1 MISWLNKKAEESPYK
16 LAMLGG
22 MVIAVVAAI
31 VMAGIQS
38 CWFPSFSSEGLEAV
52 DQFLSGPPLVVGIL
66 LFTIVVVSPL
76 MEELFFRKFLWWM
89 SSLMFSPITTLFIIS
104 ILFAAMHGS
113 LFHAIGVL
121 PSSFFFGWLRM
132 KTGSVKHCTV
142 AHIANNAT
150 ASVFFFL

>member
-1 MISWLNKKAEESPYK
+1 MNWMNRKVAESPYK

-22 MVIAVVAAI
+22 IVIAVVATI

-38 CWFPSFSSEGLEAV
+38 WFPSFRSEGLEAV
-52 DQFLSGPPLVVGIL
+52 NQLLAGPPVLVAIL
-66 LFTIVVVSPL
+66 LFLIVIVSPL
-76 MEELFFRKFLWWM
+76 MEELIFRKFLWWM
-89 SSLMFSPITTLFIIS
+89 SSLMFSPIATLFIIS
-104 ILFAAMHGS
+104 ILFAAIHGS

-132 KTGSVKHCTV
+132 KTGSIKHCTV
-142 AHIANNAT
+142 AHMANNAA